1 MRTFNLA
8 LVISIVANTAQP
20 QQHYIVQ
27 PGDSLSQIATREL
40 GNADAWREVC
50 ELNNLADCD
59 RISTG
64 QVLQL
69 STVKQDGS
77 ETNEVS
83 EARSEPAEL
92 VDASQAPQV
101 EDFAEKEQTSGLNGA
116 ATGVIG
122 QGGSLPLGWSIGGFQ
137 GAEVAQTGIEEG
149 LPFVDLRFSGAA
161 ASSAIFV
168 NLITVED
175 STEISKGQFWTSAA
189 FIKLVD
195 GSLKNVD
202 NVFLRIQEFAGS
214 DGKGSS
220 GTNVMTDLDSRSHAM
235 VTREISDANANK
247 LKSFFRIEVS
257 DGEIDLTLRI
267 TQPQVERVPRKK
279 HKENGE

>member
-1 MRTFNLA
+1 MSTFNLA
-8 LVISIVANTAQP
+8 LVVAILANTAQA
-20 QQHYIVQ
+20 QQQYIVQ
-27 PGDSLSQIATREL
+27 PGDSLSQIATREM

-50 ELNNLADCD
+50 EFNNLADCN
-59 RISTG
+59 RIFIG

-77 ETNEVS
+77 ETSEVS
-83 EARSEPAEL
+83 EARSEPAEFL
-92 VDASQAPQV
+92 HAPQAPQV
-101 EDFAEKEQTSGLNGA
+101 KDFTKKEQTSGLNGV

-137 GAEVAQTGIEEG
+137 GAEVAQAGIEEG

-220 GTNVMTDLDSRSHAM
+220 GTNVMTDLDTRSHAI
-235 VTREISDANANK
+235 VTREISDANTNK
-247 LKSFFRIEVS
+247 LKSFIRIEAS

-267 TQPQVERVPRKK
+267 TQPQIERVSR
-279 HKENGE
+279 